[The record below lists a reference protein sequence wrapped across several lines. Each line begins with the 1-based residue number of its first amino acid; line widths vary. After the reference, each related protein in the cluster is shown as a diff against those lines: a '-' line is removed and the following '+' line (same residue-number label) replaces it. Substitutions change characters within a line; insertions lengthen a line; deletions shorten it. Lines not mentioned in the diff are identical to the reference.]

1 VSAVVPSLAQAAQ
14 VSVSAVCRT
23 LDVPRSTFYARRA
36 HQPSERELGELRLD
50 VELKVVYAQYGGK
63 YGSPRAH
70 RELRGKG
77 IRVGRK
83 RVERRMRA
91 LGLVAR
97 RPRPYRRTTE
107 ADPSHAPAPNLLRR
121 RFNWAQPNK
130 AWVGDITYVRTRSG
144 WAYLA
149 ILVDLCTRKV
159 VGWATSTRCDHDLA
173 LAALD
178 RAVARA
184 APPKG
189 LLHHTDRGS
198 TYTAKAYRK
207 RLKQLGMT
215 ASMSRKGNCWDNAV
229 AESTISSIKLEL
241 LDGWMPAGERDLQH
255 ALFDYVERFYNRVRL
270 HSAIG
275 YRTPAARESD
285 FNHVG
290 ALVA

>member
-1 VSAVVPSLAQAAQ
+1 MSTVVPSLTESAHA
-14 VSVSAVCRT
+14 SVSAVCRV
-23 LDVPRSTFYARRA
+23 LDVPRSSFYARRTR
-36 HQPSERELGELRLD
+36 QPSARELEDQRLD
-50 VELKVVYAQYGGK
+50 VELKAAHVECAGR
-63 YGSPRAH
+63 YGSPRHH
-70 RELRGKG
+70 RRLRNKG

-91 LGLVAR
+91 IGLVAR
-97 RPRPYRRTTE
+97 RPKPYRRTTE
-107 ADPSHAPAPNLLRR
+107 ADPSHAPAPNLLQR
-121 RFNWAQPNK
+121 RFEWDQPNK
-130 AWVGDITYVRTRSG
+130 AWVGDITYVRTRTG
-144 WAYLA
+144 WVYLA
-149 ILVDLCTRKV
+149 ILVDLCTRRI
-159 VGWATSTRCDHDLA
+159 VGWATSASCDTNLA

-178 RAVARA
+178 RAVAYT

-207 RLKQLGMT
+207 RLEQLGMT

-241 LDGWMPAGERDLQH
+241 LDGWMPNGERDLQH
-255 ALFDYVERFYNRVRL
+255 SLFDYVQRFYNRVRL

-285 FNHVG
+285 FSHVHG
-290 ALVA
+290 LVA